1 MRAVGRVKRSEYLK
15 SFVLFHTITA
25 IFRLSVCPPEAYDRS
40 LLIDILFP
48 KVEKYF
54 VLLSF
59 LFVNITVIF
68 LSFFP
73 HHHHLLLVLFIQSLL
88 TIDVADGVN
97 YITSFNILIRL

>member
-15 SFVLFHTITA
+15 SFVLFYTTTNTTI
-25 IFRLSVCPPEAYDRS
+25 FGLSECYDRS
-40 LLIDILFP
+40 LLIDTLFP

-73 HHHHLLLVLFIQSLL
+73 HHHHLLLVLFIQSLP
-88 TIDVADGVN
+88 TIDGFVADGVN